1 MLDMG
6 FEPQIRK
13 IVDLI
18 RPDRQTLMWSA
29 TWPKEV
35 KGDCSMNV
43 GCKMTEDCLIC
54 LGLAEDFLMDYIQVN
69 IGSLD
74 LCANHNITQV
84 IQICE
89 DYEKEMKLL
98 QLLETIMGETEN
110 KTIIFVETK
119 RKVDDITRR
128 LRKDG

>member
-13 IVDLI
+13 IVELI

-35 KGDCSMNV
+35 KGERLPSSQM
-43 GCKMTEDCLIC
+43 CLHCVIWAPLAC
-54 LGLAEDFLMDYIQVN
+54 AGLAEDFLKDYIQVN

-74 LCANHNITQV
+74 LCANHNITQIV
-84 IQICE
+84 EVCE
-89 DYEKEMKLL
+89 DYEKDHKYV
-98 QLLETIMGETEN
+98 GS
-110 KTIIFVETK
+110 
-119 RKVDDITRR
+119 D
-128 LRKDG
+128 